1 MLSTRWWAPAVAEF
15 DPVALLRVLLKHR
28 VDFVVVGGVAARL
41 RGAPLITQDVD
52 ITPSAQP
59 DNLDRLTAALEDLE
73 ARLRTSA
80 EPDGVAMPFDPA
92 LIRAGEVWTLVTKHG
107 DLDLVMEPA
116 GTDGYRDLVRDS
128 GPLTVSRRPDVVV
141 EVASLA
147 DVIRSKEA
155 TGREKDR
162 AALPLL
168 RRTLE
173 EAG

>member
-1 MLSTRWWAPAVAEF
+1 VGEF
-15 DPVALLRVLLKHR
+15 DPVALFRVLVKHG

-41 RGAPLITQDVD
+41 RGAPLVTQDVD
-52 ITPSAQP
+52 ITPSALP
-59 DNLDRLTAALEDLE
+59 DNLDRLTAALEDLQP
-73 ARLRTSA
+73 RLRTPT
-80 EPDGVAMPFDPA
+80 EPDGVPMPFDPG
-92 LIRAGEVWTLVTKHG
+92 LLRAGEVWTLVTKHG

-128 GPLTVSRRPDVVV
+128 GPLTVARRPDLVV

>member
-1 MLSTRWWAPAVAEF
+1 MGEF
-15 DPVALLRVLLKHR
+15 DPVALFRVLLKHG
-28 VDFVVVGGVAARL
+28 VEFVVVGGVAARL
-41 RGAPLITQDVD
+41 RGAPLVTQDVD

-59 DNLDRLTAALEDLE
+59 DNLDRLSAALEDLE
-73 ARLRTSA
+73 ARMRTPA
-80 EPDGVAMPFDPA
+80 EPDGVAMPFDPG
-92 LIRAGEVWTLVTKHG
+92 LLRAGAVWTLVTKHG

-128 GPLTVSRRPDVVV
+128 GPLTVARRPDLVV

-155 TGREKDR
+155 TGRGKDR

-173 EAG
+173 EADNL